1 MPQFCFDGRPGGEI
15 YLVRVIEEP
24 DGA

>member
-1 MPQFCFDGRPGGEI
+1 MPQFCFDGRPDGEI